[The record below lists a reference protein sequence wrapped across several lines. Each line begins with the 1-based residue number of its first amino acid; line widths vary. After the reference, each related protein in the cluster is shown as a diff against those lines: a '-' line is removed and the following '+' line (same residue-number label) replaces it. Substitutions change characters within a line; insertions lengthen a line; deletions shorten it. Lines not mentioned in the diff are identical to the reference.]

1 MALWQRG
8 DRACSRPC
16 GENEATPMLWHDRP
30 APVSMCMCAC
40 AFLGTVALCLEC
52 CIVVFLLLH
61 APSCAHAMLDG
72 TLPCVLEFGL
82 PCLQSVVSGQRAV
95 SFGYALPFWPEPWRE
110 QQMANGTMTRVVT
123 GSCGNLQLCAFYFVF
138 HSCLSS
144 GDYRRC
150 TKASRLLEL
159 HQCPVTMGGPQTL
172 LNYMHIVHGL

>member
-1 MALWQRG
+1 MLQVVLMQCLMHIAMCIGIWFAVPPVCRF
-8 DRACSRPC
+8 RAKSGFFWIRL
-16 GENEATPMLWHDRP
+16 T
-30 APVSMCMCAC
+30 
-40 AFLGTVALCLEC
+40 FLARTVKR
-52 CIVVFLLLH
+52 
-61 APSCAHAMLDG
+61 
-72 TLPCVLEFGL
+72 T
-82 PCLQSVVSGQRAV
+82 
-95 SFGYALPFWPEPWRE
+95 
-110 QQMANGTMTRVVT
+110 ANGQWTMTRVVT